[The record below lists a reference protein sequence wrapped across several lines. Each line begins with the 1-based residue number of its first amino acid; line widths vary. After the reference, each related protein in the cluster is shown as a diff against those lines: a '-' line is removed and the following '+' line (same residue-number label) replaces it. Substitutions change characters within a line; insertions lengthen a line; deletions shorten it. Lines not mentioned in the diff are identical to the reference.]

1 MMMLFSLR
9 ITVASVHSGII
20 FSRIPMLLDKWTFI
34 REFSVKK
41 LFTTTFESVGGRSI
55 SISFLHDRSEERLKI
70 SKENFKK
77 VAALKIQV
85 DFI

>member
-1 MMMLFSLR
+1 MLFSLR

-41 LFTTTFESVGGRSI
+41 LFTTILGSVAGNSI
-55 SISFLHDRSEERLKI
+55 SITFLQDRKEERT
-70 SKENFKK
+70 KK
-77 VAALKIQV
+77 QV
-85 DFI
+85 IIFVN